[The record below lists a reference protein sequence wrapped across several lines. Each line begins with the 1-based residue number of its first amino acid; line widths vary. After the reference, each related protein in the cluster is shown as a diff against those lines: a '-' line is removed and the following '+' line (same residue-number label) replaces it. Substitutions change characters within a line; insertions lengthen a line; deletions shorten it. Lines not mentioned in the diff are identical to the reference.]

1 MSLGPTAPPQKKLG
15 DKGRSKDY
23 CAYNPTYFTLR
34 LVTTTLA
41 GLYNYWREK
50 LAVATYQGWDD
61 KPCYGVLSLHWMT
74 YASNIVSPNLDVRY
88 ELVEHTTVGNKAL
101 LVRLIRLW

>member
-41 GLYNYWREK
+41 DTDFKEKLLMLYNYWREK

-61 KPCYGVLSLHWMT
+61 KP
-74 YASNIVSPNLDVRY
+74 
-88 ELVEHTTVGNKAL
+88 
-101 LVRLIRLW
+101 

>member
-1 MSLGPTAPPQKKLG
+1 MKGFSLSGRFKIMSLGQPPPPKKN
-15 DKGRSKDY
+15 SETKDAAKT

-41 GLYNYWREK
+41 GTDFKEQLLMLYNYWREK

-74 YASNIVSPNLDVRY
+74 YASNIVFPL
-88 ELVEHTTVGNKAL
+88 
-101 LVRLIRLW
+101 

>member
-1 MSLGPTAPPQKKLG
+1 MAKPPPPKKN
-15 DKGRSKDY
+15 SETKD
-23 CAYNPTYFTLR
+23 AAKTFVPDYFTLR

-41 GLYNYWREK
+41 GTDFKEQLLMLYNYWREK

-74 YASNIVSPNLDVRY
+74 YASNIVFPL
-88 ELVEHTTVGNKAL
+88 
-101 LVRLIRLW
+101 